1 MASRRAATGG
11 TAASSRRRWTGLV
24 FIALGV
30 AVIIV
35 DATIVNV
42 AVPQIIK
49 DLSITSSDAQWVQE
63 VYTLVFASLLLLWG
77 RLGDQYGRRRLFVTG
92 AGAFAAASLLA
103 VFAQSGPELI
113 GARAVQGIAGAMMLP
128 TSLSLINAGFRG
140 RDRAVAFAVWGSTI
154 GGMAALGPLLGGWL
168 TTSYSW
174 RWAFGIN
181 IPLGVAIVAG
191 TLLLVPESRQAGTA
205 RGADMAGAA
214 LSVLGFGGLIFGLI
228 EGRSYGWW
236 SRGGPVSIAGLT
248 WSWRVSPVPL
258 AFLAGLLCLLAFVLV
273 ELRRN
278 AAGRVVLL
286 NLRLFAIPS
295 FRNGNI
301 AAAIVSLGEFGL
313 LFALPLWFE
322 NVRGY
327 SAFETGLALLP
338 LAVGSFAASGFG
350 AQLAARKGPVWVVRL
365 GIALELAGV
374 AGIGLVVGP
383 GTGWW
388 ATSPVLFVYG
398 TGVGLATAQ
407 LTGVVLVD
415 VPVADSGQGS
425 GTQSTSRQVGSAF
438 GIAILGTVLFTTL
451 GARLAAKLG
460 GIPGLTAGERSAIV
474 TGVKQSAGTLI
485 GRLAADPHTAAA
497 ATAAKE
503 AFSQATALTA
513 FCAAF
518 FLACGLLATRSLGR
532 GEDPVQGG
540 VPEEDAEV
548 REIPL
553 EKLPGDSC
561 IHRQAPARIS
571 VREPRSG

>member
-1 MASRRAATGG
+1 M
-11 TAASSRRRWTGLV
+11 
-24 FIALGV
+24 
-30 AVIIV
+30 
-35 DATIVNV
+35 
-42 AVPQIIK
+42 
-49 DLSITSSDAQWVQE
+49 
-63 VYTLVFASLLLLWG
+63 
-77 RLGDQYGRRRLFVTG
+77 
-92 AGAFAAASLLA
+92 
-103 VFAQSGPELI
+103 
-113 GARAVQGIAGAMMLP
+113 
-128 TSLSLINAGFRG
+128 
-140 RDRAVAFAVWGSTI
+140 
-154 GGMAALGPLLGGWL
+154 
-168 TTSYSW
+168 
-174 RWAFGIN
+174 
-181 IPLGVAIVAG
+181 
-191 TLLLVPESRQAGTA
+191 
-205 RGADMAGAA
+205 
-214 LSVLGFGGLIFGLI
+214 
-228 EGRSYGWW
+228 
-236 SRGGPVSIAGLT
+236 
-248 WSWRVSPVPL
+248 
-258 AFLAGLLCLLAFVLV
+258 
-273 ELRRN
+273 
-278 AAGRVVLL
+278 LL

-553 EKLPGDSC
+553 EKLPEDSC